1 MLKKTVVLL
10 MSYCLFAFSP
20 IIHAKTVLIVGDSL
34 SAGYGLVAGE
44 EWPALMQKRLAQKYP
59 KYNIVNA
66 SLSGETSTGGL
77 ARFAALLKQHPA
89 EMVIIE
95 LGAND
100 GLRGQS
106 LTQLHSNLASMI
118 EQAQATSAKVLL
130 LGMLVPPNYGK
141 RYSNAFQKVYTD
153 LQKQYQVAF
162 VPFFLD
168 GIAGDEDLL
177 LSDNLHPNA
186 EAQPLI
192 LENIWQ
198 SVEDLLQK
206 AP

>member
-44 EWPALMQKRLAQKYP
+44 EWPALMQKRLAQKHP
-59 KYNIVNA
+59 EYNIVNA

>member
-1 MLKKTVVLL
+1 

>member
-1 MLKKTVVLL
+1 MHKKIIVFVL
-10 MSYCLFAFSP
+10 SYCLFVFSP
-20 IIHAKTVLIVGDSL
+20 IIHAKTLLIVGDSL
-34 SAGYGLVAGE
+34 SAGYGLVADE
-44 EWPALMQKRLAQKYP
+44 EWPALMQTQITQKYP
-59 KYNIVNA
+59 QYTIVNA
-66 SLSGETSTGGL
+66 SVSGETSTGGL
-77 ARFAALLKQHPA
+77 ARFASLLEQHPA
-89 EMVIIE
+89 AIVIIE

-118 EQAQATSAKVLL
+118 EQAQAASAKVLL

-141 RYSNAFQKVYTD
+141 RYSDAFQKVYTD

-186 EAQPLI
+186 KAQPLI
-192 LENIWQ
+192 LKNIWQ
-198 SVEDLLQK
+198 SVEDLLQNT
-206 AP
+206 P

>member
-1 MLKKTVVLL
+1 MHKKIIVFVL
-10 MSYCLFAFSP
+10 SYCLFVFSP
-20 IIHAKTVLIVGDSL
+20 IIHAKTLLIVGDSL

-44 EWPALMQKRLAQKYP
+44 EWPALMQTQITQKYP
-59 KYNIVNA
+59 QYTIVNA
-66 SLSGETSTGGL
+66 SVSGETSTGGL
-77 ARFAALLKQHPA
+77 ARFASLLEQHPA
-89 EMVIIE
+89 AIVIIE

-118 EQAQATSAKVLL
+118 EQAQAASAKVLL

-141 RYSNAFQKVYTD
+141 RYSDAFQKVYTD

-186 EAQPLI
+186 KAQPLI
-192 LENIWQ
+192 LKNIWQ
-198 SVEDLLQK
+198 SVEDLLQNT
-206 AP
+206 P

>member
-1 MLKKTVVLL
+1 MLKKNVILL
-10 MSYCLFAFSP
+10 ISYCLFAFSP

-44 EWPALMQKRLAQKYP
+44 EWPALMQKRLEQTHP
-59 KYNIVNA
+59 EYNIVNA

-89 EMVIIE
+89 EIVIIE

-141 RYSNAFQKVYTD
+141 RYSDAFQKVYTD
-153 LQKQYQVAF
+153 LQKQYPVAF
-162 VPFFLD
+162 VPFFLE
-168 GIAGDEDLL
+168 GIAGDENLL

-186 EAQPLI
+186 KAQPLI

>member
-1 MLKKTVVLL
+1 MHKKIIVFVL
-10 MSYCLFAFSP
+10 SYCLFAFSP
-20 IIHAKTVLIVGDSL
+20 IIHAKTLLIVGDSL

-44 EWPALMQKRLAQKYP
+44 EWPALMQAQITQKYP
-59 KYNIVNA
+59 QYTIVNA
-66 SLSGETSTGGL
+66 SVSGETSTGGL
-77 ARFAALLKQHPA
+77 ARFASLLEQHPA
-89 EMVIIE
+89 AIVIIE

-118 EQAQATSAKVLL
+118 EQAQAASAKVLL

-141 RYSNAFQKVYTD
+141 RYSDAFQKVYTD

-186 EAQPLI
+186 KAQPLI
-192 LENIWQ
+192 LKNIWQ
-198 SVEDLLQK
+198 SVEDLLQNT
-206 AP
+206 P